1 MDFRQF
7 VFSFFLLYMKIKGT
21 GEGAELHLT
30 GCRTNRWQLLLQRDL
45 FLQEQHLHIPVVTQT
60 PILAIFIC
68 RCFVMFLPPPPRPNS
83 TTAIIPTPRSV
94 LIYATKHHF
103 GWIFTVQVSR
113 CHSSPWPGTSLSCSD
128 HEHKQRGEA
137 EQKILPIF
145 HTFKCGHC
153 EQSLRASHRCSHA
166 RNP

>member
-7 VFSFFLLYMKIKGT
+7 VFSFFLLHVKIKGT

-68 RCFVMFLPPPPRPNS
+68 RCFVMV
-83 TTAIIPTPRSV
+83 TTIKT
-94 LIYATKHHF
+94 
-103 GWIFTVQVSR
+103 
-113 CHSSPWPGTSLSCSD
+113 
-128 HEHKQRGEA
+128 
-137 EQKILPIF
+137 
-145 HTFKCGHC
+145 
-153 EQSLRASHRCSHA
+153 
-166 RNP
+166 